1 MILGLIWCSAV
12 ASTTEDNEFQLF
24 DSDGY
29 RIQSYRSATPA
40 YLDVVQTFT
49 TKSAYEL
56 LLRKSVHFV
65 NVQPVLWCQG
75 LFLPDQPLK
84 IISGSA
90 CLPNVGF
97 GQLEDLWVDYLQH
110 YVHQWDGVIIIYC
123 TPDF

>member
-1 MILGLIWCSAV
+1 MILGLIWCSTV
-12 ASTTEDNEFQLF
+12 ATTTEDDECQLF
-24 DSDGY
+24 DSDCY

-97 GQLEDLWVDYLQH
+97 GQLEDL
-110 YVHQWDGVIIIYC
+110 
-123 TPDF
+123 